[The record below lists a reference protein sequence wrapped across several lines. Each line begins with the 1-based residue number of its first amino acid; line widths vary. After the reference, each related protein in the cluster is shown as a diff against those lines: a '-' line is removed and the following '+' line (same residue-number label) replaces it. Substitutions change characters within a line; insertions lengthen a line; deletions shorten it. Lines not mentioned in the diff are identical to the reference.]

1 MWATSMGHAAQ
12 FGLANQNVP
21 QPQCALH
28 ITPYSCGGHLPD
40 ELGVSG
46 QKKPQEACTHTS
58 QGRDARHWLHIAA
71 AQEGFHLVSQ
81 RKRSSRT
88 CAEHLPEECLKARGL
103 QGRQL
108 SR

>member
-21 QPQCALH
+21 QPQRASH

-40 ELGVSG
+40 ELGVSE

-71 AQEGFHLVSQ
+71 AQEGIHLVSQ
-81 RKRSSRT
+81 RKRSSRA
-88 CAEHLPEECLKARGL
+88 CAEQLPEECLKAQGL